1 MANFDVIVIGA
12 GITGLTAAKAAVQ
25 SGLKTA
31 TIEALMFGG
40 LVVNINELDGETTG
54 SGTDFASNLMMEIS
68 DLGVENLSE
77 TVSAIARSGN
87 ELSVTTD
94 AGTHKARAVII
105 ASGARLKRLGIPGEA
120 EFEYKGVSQCADCDG
135 PMYKDEEV
143 VVVGGG
149 DSALQEAL
157 VLAEYAKRVHLVHRG
172 AKFSAQP
179 HFVEALKHHE
189 NIRPVWNSV
198 AEAILGG
205 AMVEKVRVRNTA
217 DNTVCSRRSNS
228 RRPKLRAM
236 MRDFSSRMRI
246 CTPSCPVYSPRAR
259 YARVMADCSRM
270 RSRMAMR
277 RPRRRRRRSA
287 ANLMRKCTFFS
298 PPSPPSSIKGE
309 GVS

>member
-1 MANFDVIVIGA
+1 MANFDLIVIGA
-12 GITGLTAAKAAVQ
+12 GVTGLTAAKAAVQ
-25 SGLKTA
+25 SGLKVA
-31 TIEALMFGG
+31 NIEALMFGG

-68 DLGVENLSE
+68 DLGVENLAE
-77 TVSAIARSGN
+77 TVSGIARNGN

-94 AGTHKARAVII
+94 AGTHRARAVII
-105 ASGARLKRLGIPGEA
+105 ASGAKLKRLGIPGEA

-157 VLAEYAKRVHLVHRG
+157 VLAEFCKRVHLVHRG
-172 AKFSAQP
+172 AKFSAQQ
-179 HFVEALKHHE
+179 HLVDALKQHE

-217 DNTVCSRRSNS
+217 DNTTVEIPCAGFFAYIGLQPSIDFA
-228 RRPKLRAM
+228 PAELE
-236 MRDFSSRMRI
+236 RDANG
-246 CTPSCPVYSPRAR
+246 CLVT
-259 YARVMADCSRM
+259 D
-270 RSRMAMR
+270 
-277 RPRRRRRRSA
+277 
-287 ANLMRKCTFFS
+287 ANLRTKM
-298 PPSPPSSIKGE
+298 P
-309 GVS
+309 GVFAAGAVRAGYGGLLTHAIADGTAAARAAKAAVGA